1 MKAEKLRWGGAHLLF
16 IVVMLALGEWL
27 TANRWLDPTFVGQP
41 SGVIKFL
48 WNNIATGKLWVDMGW
63 TMAGTLISFT
73 LGSVAAMTV
82 GLLFVAFPKVE
93 KFLDPYLNAMNVMP
107 RIALAPLFILWFG
120 LGLAPRSQWAVA

>member
-1 MKAEKLRWGGAHLLF
+1 MKAETFRWGGAHLVF
-16 IVVMLALGEWL
+16 IAIVLALGEWL
-27 TANRWLDPTFVGQP
+27 TVNRWLDPTFVGQP

-48 WNNIATGKLWVDMGW
+48 WNNIATGKLWTDMGW

-73 LGSVAAMTV
+73 MGSVAAMAV
-82 GLLFVAFPKVE
+82 GLMFVAFPQVE

-120 LGLAPRSQWAVA
+120 LGLGY